1 MAFTDRWVP
10 VVQGWI
16 KISTE
21 PEWSFK
27 NISKLVL
34 PYFLAPYFPGT
45 APCDFSTK
53 PQRTKSK
60 DEKRTSLL
68 VARSRRILLR
78 GDLLRK
84 TDRCQ
89 VGQVVAAVLNIV
101 RGVLN
106 IIKVVTAALNIV
118 KRASKEM
125 RGCWLWKNGL
135 PPPTCWYHLYYDFV
149 REDGIWA
156 AIFYSRLFDMGW
168 WPHQWWVS

>member
-1 MAFTDRWVP
+1 M
-10 VVQGWI
+10 
-16 KISTE
+16 
-21 PEWSFK
+21 
-27 NISKLVL
+27 
-34 PYFLAPYFPGT
+34 
-45 APCDFSTK
+45 
-53 PQRTKSK
+53 
-60 DEKRTSLL
+60 

-125 RGCWLWKNGL
+125 RDFGK
-135 PPPTCWYHLYYDFV
+135 TDYH
-149 REDGIWA
+149 
-156 AIFYSRLFDMGW
+156 
-168 WPHQWWVS
+168 HQHVDIICTMIL